1 MNGDAL
7 QQVSNATAA
16 WVEAWLHGN
25 AQPRVVHSAL
35 ERLAARTVGDPAARA
50 LVRRGQRVVA
60 SYPFGSVQ
68 EAFGA
73 D

>member
-25 AQPRVVHSAL
+25 AQPRVISAPL
-35 ERLAARTVGDPAARA
+35 ERLAARSVADPLAHD
-50 LVRRGQRVVA
+50 LVLRGQRVVA
-60 SYPFGSVQ
+60 SHPFGSVP
-68 EAFGA
+68 EAFST